1 MEVRGLSFSQVI
13 ADLVGLVL
21 LVVTNEKRLQFLHAG
36 RLVCPAPVDSIWPQ
50 GELFSAYV
58 TGQDTPRVVLR
69 SVNLGLAQLDGDRV
83 EAVQMILVFRVAH
96 FLPAFTFAQ
105 RAL

>member
-1 MEVRGLSFSQVI
+1 MAIAGTRTTSRAGGRGSRSFSQVI

-21 LVVTNEKRLQFLHAG
+21 LVVTAEKRLQFLHAG

-69 SVNLGLAQLDGDRV
+69 SVNLGLAQLDGETGLR
-83 EAVQMILVFRVAH
+83 LSK
-96 FLPAFTFAQ
+96 
-105 RAL
+105 